1 MARWSMTG
9 IGVAAAAALTFVFAL
24 NGPRTSKPSA
34 PATLAAA
41 PEDIN
46 GDGRIDI
53 LDALALARMV
63 DSPRSPSLEH
73 DVNGDG
79 RVDRADVQ
87 AVAGA
92 AVRLD
97 RMVLQ

>member
-9 IGVAAAAALTFVFAL
+9 IGVAAAAALTFAVVL
-24 NGPRTSKPSA
+24 NGTRTKTPGITA
-34 PATLAAA
+34 VLAAA

-46 GDGRIDI
+46 QDSRIDI

-63 DSPRSPSLEH
+63 ESRSAKSLDH

-79 RVDRADVQ
+79 RLDRADVQ

>member
-1 MARWSMTG
+1 
-9 IGVAAAAALTFVFAL
+9 
-24 NGPRTSKPSA
+24 
-34 PATLAAA
+34 
-41 PEDIN
+41 
-46 GDGRIDI
+46 
-53 LDALALARMV
+53 MV